1 MLAREADT
9 SSSAANLARYRKS
22 LVSSLEA
29 IVDVGRMSLGADSLS
44 LQCIDVILGGL
55 VARN

>member
-1 MLAREADT
+1 
-9 SSSAANLARYRKS
+9 
-22 LVSSLEA
+22 VSSLEA